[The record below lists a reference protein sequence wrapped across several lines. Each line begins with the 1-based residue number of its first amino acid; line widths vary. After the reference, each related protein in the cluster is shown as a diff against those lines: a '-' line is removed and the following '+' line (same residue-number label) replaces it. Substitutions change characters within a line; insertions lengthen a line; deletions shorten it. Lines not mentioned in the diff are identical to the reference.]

1 MPFYNPVAWK
11 EAQKSDSDLKRCYP
25 QLSNGTRP
33 GKKEKNL
40 RSLRRYLQIAT
51 ISTNGILVHR
61 KPNPFGKDYELI
73 IVPSNLASGL
83 ISALHIHLCHPSMT
97 QFKKVWNR
105 YFYAIA
111 GENLIEHVTDACS
124 LCTSLRTLPK
134 ELMEQGTSIV
144 PKAISKLFA
153 CDIVRRENQ
162 KIIVL
167 LDLFSLFIVR
177 QFISDERQESLR
189 EALLQLSANY
199 KHPDG
204 CLVKVDDAPGFQ
216 SLRNDKVLRSV
227 GVTLGFGRVKNKNKN
242 ASVDKAIQ
250 ELEKEIKRMAPN
262 AGQISPGTLALAI
275 SNLNH
280 RIRANGLSAKEVL
293 TKRDLYSNEE
303 LTFRDDQL
311 QSFRY
316 EKRLQNHPASE
327 ICKSHGN
334 PKVDKFTISQGD
346 IVHIK
351 TEGTKHHARDLYLVM
366 KSGNPH

>member
-1 MPFYNPVAWK
+1 MNLNALNVSIHHVSGSSIKLTDFSNWNPIECIDKTCQVCQFVDEQLDIAVSSVDVSDVVNGVVKMPLYNPVAWK
-11 EAQKSDSDLKRCYP
+11 EAQKSDSDLKRCYS

-40 RSLRRYLQIAT
+40 KSLRRYLQIAT
-51 ISTNGILVHR
+51 SSTNGILVHR

-73 IVPSNLASGL
+73 IVPSNLATGL
-83 ISALHIHLCHPSMT
+83 ISALHIHLGHPSMT

-105 YFYAIA
+105 YFYAID
-111 GENLIEHVTDACS
+111 GENLIEHATDACS

-144 PKAISKLFA
+144 PNAIGKLFA

-167 LDLFSLFIVR
+167 LDLFSLFMVG

-216 SLRNDKVLRSV
+216 SFRNDKVLRSV
-227 GVTLGFGRVKNKNKN
+227 GVTLGFGTVKNKNKN

-250 ELEKEIKRMAPN
+250 ELEKEI
-262 AGQISPGTLALAI
+262 
-275 SNLNH
+275 
-280 RIRANGLSAKEVL
+280 
-293 TKRDLYSNEE
+293 
-303 LTFRDDQL
+303 
-311 QSFRY
+311 
-316 EKRLQNHPASE
+316 ASE
-327 ICKSHGN
+327 WLQMQVKSH
-334 PKVDKFTISQGD
+334 QG
-346 IVHIK
+346 H
-351 TEGTKHHARDLYLVM
+351 
-366 KSGNPH
+366 